1 MSSKFA
7 SSTQSQPL
15 DVSAEAPKSA
25 SVAFSFRGRS
35 LTAEALRR
43 LRRDKMA
50 VAGAILLLA
59 AASVSLLAPL
69 LAPHDPIE
77 TNLSWR
83 SGAAAEACCALSQRL
98 LSPGTAGYLLGTDQ
112 LGRDMLSRLIW
123 GGRISLLIGF
133 SAVMLAMGLGVIVGL
148 LAGYFSGK
156 TDTVVMRFIDILMA
170 FPAIL
175 LAITIVA
182 SLGPGLRNSMIAVSI
197 VGIPYYA
204 RIVRGSV
211 LSLRE
216 QEFIQAARVI
226 GGSHRRIITRHLFP
240 NTLAPL
246 IVAATLDV
254 GWFIMAAAGLSFL
267 GLGAQPP
274 TPEWGVMLSEGRQF
288 IRNAPHLSI
297 LPGTAI
303 FLVVLALNFLGDGL
317 RDALDPRLRE

>member
-1 MSSKFA
+1 M
-7 SSTQSQPL
+7 
-15 DVSAEAPKSA
+15 V
-25 SVAFSFRGRS
+25 
-35 LTAEALRR
+35 
-43 LRRDKMA
+43 
-50 VAGAILLLA
+50 GAIFLA
-59 AASVSLLAPL
+59 LVALVSLLAPV

-77 TNLSWR
+77 TNLSM
-83 SGAAAEACCALSQRL
+83 RL
-98 LSPGTAGYLLGTDQ
+98 VPPGTPGYPLGADE

-133 SAVMLAMGLGVIVGL
+133 SAVMVAMILGVAIGL
-148 LAGYFSGK
+148 LAGYFGSW
-156 TDTVVMRFIDILMA
+156 TDSVIMRLVDVLMA

-182 SLGPGLRNSMIAVSI
+182 SLGPGLRNAMLAVSI
-197 VGIPYYA
+197 VGIPYYV
-204 RIVRGSV
+204 RIVRGNT

-216 QEFIQAARVI
+216 QEYIQAARVT
-226 GGSHRRIITRHLFP
+226 GASDGRIMFRHVFP

-246 IVAATLDV
+246 IIAATLDV

-274 TPEWGVMLSEGRQF
+274 TAEWGVMLSTGRQF

-297 LPGTAI
+297 LPGSAI

>member
-1 MSSKFA
+1 MSTEYA
-7 SSTQSQPL
+7 GQSHPQSVEVSEQPTRTAGARP
-15 DVSAEAPKSA
+15 V
-25 SVAFSFRGRS
+25 RGRS
-35 LTAEALRR
+35 LTSDALRR
-43 LRRDKMA
+43 LRRDHIA
-50 VAGAILLLA
+50 VAGAAFLLVVAL
-59 AASVSLLAPL
+59 VSLLAPV
-69 LAPHDPIE
+69 LAPRDPIE
-77 TNLSWR
+77 TNL
-83 SGAAAEACCALSQRL
+83 AQRL
-98 LSPGTAGYLLGTDQ
+98 VPIGTPGYPLGADE
-112 LGRDMLSRLIW
+112 LGRDILSRLIW
-123 GGRISLLIGF
+123 GGRISLLVGF
-133 SAVMLAMGLGVIVGL
+133 GAVMVAMALGVMIGL
-148 LAGYFSGK
+148 LAGYFGGWLDSFF
-156 TDTVVMRFIDILMA
+156 MRLIDILLA

-182 SLGPGLRNSMIAVSI
+182 SLGPGLRNAMLAVAI

-216 QEFIQAARVI
+216 QEFVQAARVI
-226 GGSHRRIITRHLFP
+226 GASDGRIIFQHVFP

-274 TPEWGVMLSEGRQF
+274 TAEWGVMLSTGRQF

-297 LPGTAI
+297 LPGSAI

>member
-1 MSSKFA
+1 MSTEYAKSTHPQSLEA
-7 SSTQSQPL
+7 SGQ
-15 DVSAEAPKSA
+15 APGTVGVESH
-25 SVAFSFRGRS
+25 VQGRS
-35 LTAEALRR
+35 PTREALRR
-43 LRRDKMA
+43 LRRDRMA
-50 VAGAILLLA
+50 MAGIILLLLVA
-59 AASVSLLAPL
+59 LVSILAPV

-77 TNLSWR
+77 TNL
-83 SGAAAEACCALSQRL
+83 AQRL
-98 LSPGTAGYLLGTDQ
+98 VPIGTPGYLLGADE
-112 LGRDMLSRLIW
+112 LGRDILSRLIW

-133 SAVMLAMGLGVIVGL
+133 SAVMVAMMLGVMVGL
-148 LAGYFSGK
+148 LAGYFGGWIDSLI
-156 TDTVVMRFIDILMA
+156 MRLIDILMA

-182 SLGPGLRNSMIAVSI
+182 SLGPGLRNAMLAVAI

-204 RIVRGSV
+204 RIVRGNV

-226 GGSHRRIITRHLFP
+226 GAPDVHIILRHVFP

-274 TPEWGVMLSEGRQF
+274 TAEWGVMLSTGRQF

>member
-1 MSSKFA
+1 MSSEYVG
-7 SSTQSQPL
+7 SSSHSP
-15 DVSAEAPKSA
+15 SADTSSRPSTKTGLETH
-25 SVAFSFRGRS
+25 VQGRS
-35 LTAEALRR
+35 PTQDALRR
-43 LRRDKMA
+43 LRRDR
-50 VAGAILLLA
+50 VAMVGAIFLVLVAL
-59 AASVSLLAPL
+59 VSLLAPV

-77 TNLSWR
+77 TNLSM
-83 SGAAAEACCALSQRL
+83 RL
-98 LSPGTAGYLLGTDQ
+98 VPPGTPGYPLGADE

-133 SAVMLAMGLGVIVGL
+133 SAVMVAMILGVAIGL
-148 LAGYFSGK
+148 LAGYFGSW
-156 TDTVVMRFIDILMA
+156 TDSVTMRLVDILMA

-182 SLGPGLRNSMIAVSI
+182 SLGPGLRNAMLAVSI
-197 VGIPYYA
+197 VGIPYYV
-204 RIVRGSV
+204 RIVRGNT

-216 QEFIQAARVI
+216 QEYIQAARVT
-226 GGSHRRIITRHLFP
+226 GASDGRIMFRHVFP

-274 TPEWGVMLSEGRQF
+274 TAEWGVMLSTGRQF

-297 LPGTAI
+297 LPGSAI

>member
-7 SSTQSQPL
+7 SDTQPQPL
-15 DVSAEAPKSA
+15 DVSAEAPRSA
-25 SVAFSFRGRS
+25 RVESTFRGRS
-35 LTAEALRR
+35 LTGEALRR

-50 VAGAILLLA
+50 VAGAVLLVVA
-59 AASVSLLAPL
+59 AIVSLLAPL

-77 TNLSWR
+77 IN
-83 SGAAAEACCALSQRL
+83 LSQRL
-98 LSPGTAGYLLGTDQ
+98 LTPGTAGYVLGTDQ
-112 LGRDMLSRLIW
+112 LGRDILSRLIW

-148 LAGYFSGK
+148 LAGYFGGK

-226 GGSHRRIITRHLFP
+226 GGSHRRIITWHIFP

>member
-1 MSSKFA
+1 
-7 SSTQSQPL
+7 
-15 DVSAEAPKSA
+15 
-25 SVAFSFRGRS
+25 
-35 LTAEALRR
+35 LRQ
-43 LRRDKMA
+43 DKMA
-50 VAGAILLLA
+50 VAGAIFLLSVA
-59 AASVSLLAPL
+59 AISLLAPF
-69 LAPHDPIE
+69 LAPQDPLEI
-77 TNLSWR
+77 N
-83 SGAAAEACCALSQRL
+83 LSQRL
-98 LSPGTAGYLLGTDQ
+98 VPPGTAGYPLGADQ

-133 SAVMLAMGLGVIVGL
+133 SAVMMAMGLGVFIGL
-148 LAGYFSGK
+148 LAGFFGGK
-156 TDTVVMRFIDILMA
+156 MDTVVMRLIDILMA

-204 RIVRGSV
+204 RIVRGNV

-226 GGSHRRIITRHLFP
+226 GGRNSRIIIRHVFP

-288 IRNAPHLSI
+288 VRNASHLSI

>member
-1 MSSKFA
+1 MSSEYA
-7 SSTQSQPL
+7 SSDHSPSLDSSSQP
-15 DVSAEAPKSA
+15 SSKIRIEEAPIQ
-25 SVAFSFRGRS
+25 GRS
-35 LTAEALRR
+35 PTREAVRR
-43 LRRDKMA
+43 LGRDRMA
-50 VAGAILLLA
+50 LAGAIFLVLVAL
-59 AASVSLLAPL
+59 VSLMAPV

-77 TNLSWR
+77 TNLSM
-83 SGAAAEACCALSQRL
+83 RL
-98 LSPGTAGYLLGTDQ
+98 APPGTPDYPLGADE

-133 SAVMLAMGLGVIVGL
+133 SAVMVAMILGVGIGL
-148 LAGYFSGK
+148 LAGYFGGW
-156 TDTVVMRFIDILMA
+156 TDSVVMRLIDILMA

-182 SLGPGLRNSMIAVSI
+182 SLGPGLRNAMLAVSI

-204 RIVRGSV
+204 RIVRGNT

-216 QEFIQAARVI
+216 QGFIQAARVI
-226 GGSHRRIITRHLFP
+226 GAPKTRIMLRHVFP

-274 TPEWGVMLSEGRQF
+274 TAEWGVMLSTGRQF

-297 LPGTAI
+297 LPGSAI

>member
-1 MSSKFA
+1 M
-7 SSTQSQPL
+7 
-15 DVSAEAPKSA
+15 V
-25 SVAFSFRGRS
+25 
-35 LTAEALRR
+35 ALRR
-43 LRRDKMA
+43 LRRDHL
-50 VAGAILLLA
+50 AITAALFLLL
-59 AASVSLLAPL
+59 VTLISLLAPM
-69 LAPHDPIE
+69 LAPRDPIA
-77 TNLSWR
+77 TDL
-83 SGAAAEACCALSQRL
+83 GQRL
-98 LSPGTAGYLLGTDQ
+98 VPIGTSGYPLGADD
-112 LGRDMLSRLIW
+112 LGRDILSRLIW

-133 SAVMLAMGLGVIVGL
+133 SAVIVAMVLGILIGLV
-148 LAGYFSGK
+148 AGYFGGWL
-156 TDTVVMRFIDILMA
+156 DALIMRFIDILLA

-182 SLGPGLRNSMIAVSI
+182 SLGPGLRNSMLAISI

-204 RIVRGSV
+204 RIVRSSV

-216 QEFIQAARVI
+216 QEFVHAARLT
-226 GGSHRRIITRHLFP
+226 GATHRRILAQHVLP

-254 GWFIMAAAGLSFL
+254 GFMITAAAGLSFL

-274 TPEWGVMLSEGRQF
+274 TAEWGVMLSQGRQF

-303 FLVVLALNFLGDGL
+303 FLVILALNFLGDGL